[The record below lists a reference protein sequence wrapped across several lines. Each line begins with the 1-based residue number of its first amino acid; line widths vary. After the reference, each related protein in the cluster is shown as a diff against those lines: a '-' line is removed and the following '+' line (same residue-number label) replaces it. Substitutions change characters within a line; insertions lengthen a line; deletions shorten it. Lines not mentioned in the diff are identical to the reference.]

1 MGIAFPLPSQETRGG
16 PQEVWLAAKVRRQQ
30 SVPAREAGAGLR
42 GDRQLPRHPVHQPRD
57 GGEVRRHGTGG
68 APVHRHAVPL
78 GALQTTQHR
87 SQGLHS
93 AVLHQVC
100 TTNLSDKEELNEISP
115 NFHRRIQVAD
125 PEYKKAFNDELEAF
139 KERIRA
145 RAKEKIKEQMEEM
158 EEEER
163 QQRLGPGGL
172 DPVEVFETLPK
183 VLQECFE
190 SQG

>member
-1 MGIAFPLPSQETRGG
+1 MAG
-16 PQEVWLAAKVRRQQ
+16 RRC
-30 SVPAREAGAGLR
+30 SNA
-42 GDRQLPRHPVHQPRD
+42 PR
-57 GGEVRRHGTGG
+57 
-68 APVHRHAVPL
+68 
-78 GALQTTQHR
+78 
-87 SQGLHS
+87 
-93 AVLHQVC
+93 C
-100 TTNLSDKEELNEISP
+100 C
-115 NFHRRIQVAD
+115 RIQVAD

-139 KERIRA
+139 KQRIRT
-145 RAKEKIKEQMEEM
+145 RAKQKVQEQMEEM

>member
-1 MGIAFPLPSQETRGG
+1 MAPKKNRGIMVS
-16 PQEVWLAAKVRRQQ
+16 
-30 SVPAREAGAGLR
+30 
-42 GDRQLPRHPVHQPRD
+42 
-57 GGEVRRHGTGG
+57 
-68 APVHRHAVPL
+68 
-78 GALQTTQHR
+78 
-87 SQGLHS
+87 
-93 AVLHQVC
+93 
-100 TTNLSDKEELNEISP
+100 NELNKISP
-115 NFHRRIQVAD
+115 YSRLRIQVAD
-125 PEYKKAFNDELEAF
+125 PEYKKAFSDELEAF

-145 RAKEKIKEQMEEM
+145 RAKEKVKQQMEEM

>member
-1 MGIAFPLPSQETRGG
+1 MQKYFY
-16 PQEVWLAAKVRRQQ
+16 
-30 SVPAREAGAGLR
+30 
-42 GDRQLPRHPVHQPRD
+42 PR
-57 GGEVRRHGTGG
+57 
-68 APVHRHAVPL
+68 
-78 GALQTTQHR
+78 
-87 SQGLHS
+87 
-93 AVLHQVC
+93 
-100 TTNLSDKEELNEISP
+100 
-115 NFHRRIQVAD
+115 RRIQVAD

-139 KERIRA
+139 KKRIRD

-163 QQRLGPGGL
+163 QERLGPGGL

>member
-1 MGIAFPLPSQETRGG
+1 MFPI
-16 PQEVWLAAKVRRQQ
+16 K
-30 SVPAREAGAGLR
+30 
-42 GDRQLPRHPVHQPRD
+42 
-57 GGEVRRHGTGG
+57 
-68 APVHRHAVPL
+68 
-78 GALQTTQHR
+78 
-87 SQGLHS
+87 
-93 AVLHQVC
+93 
-100 TTNLSDKEELNEISP
+100 NELNEISSYS
-115 NFHRRIQVAD
+115 RLRIQVAD